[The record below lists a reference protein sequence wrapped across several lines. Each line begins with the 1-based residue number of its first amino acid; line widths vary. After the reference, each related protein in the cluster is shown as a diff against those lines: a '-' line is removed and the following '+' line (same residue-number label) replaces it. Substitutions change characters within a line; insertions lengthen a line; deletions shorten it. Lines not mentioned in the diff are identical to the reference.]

1 MEKTK
6 TESLLEQARAICQ
19 RVTDREDVSDD
30 LLRVVFMRL
39 DEEVQ
44 EAAFDGEEDGPG
56 IGCTVH

>member
-44 EAAFDGEEDGPG
+44 EAAYEADDDGPAV
-56 IGCTVH
+56 GCTVH